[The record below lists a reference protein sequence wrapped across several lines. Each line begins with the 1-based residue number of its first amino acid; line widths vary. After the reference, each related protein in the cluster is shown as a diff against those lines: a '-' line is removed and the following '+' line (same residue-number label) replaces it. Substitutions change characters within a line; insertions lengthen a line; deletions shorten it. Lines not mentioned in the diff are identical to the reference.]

1 MRRQGAVWLG
11 AICLCEMA
19 TMLVFLN
26 YTAVLPIL
34 QEECREIGDV
44 HKNINYISS
53 HPPVVAVGH
62 VENLIFLW
70 TSPQSR
76 PHSHVYDFSRHDER
90 GGNESEETREA

>member
-44 HKNINYISS
+44 HKNINYIFSRL
-53 HPPVVAVGH
+53 PVVAVGSRRKF
-62 VENLIFLW
+62 NIFMDVPISW
-70 TSPQSR
+70 TSPSL
-76 PHSHVYDFSRHDER
+76 
-90 GGNESEETREA
+90 